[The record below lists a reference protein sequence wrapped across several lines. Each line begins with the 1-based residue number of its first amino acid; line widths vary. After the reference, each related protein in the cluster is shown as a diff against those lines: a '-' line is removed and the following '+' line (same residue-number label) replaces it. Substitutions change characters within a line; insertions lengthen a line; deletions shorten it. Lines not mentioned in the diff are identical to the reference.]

1 VSINNLWFKDV
12 DIVLLFTSLNFE
24 KALNYIFICFSVL
37 TDDPNFAEP
46 IPNVTVSLGRDASLP
61 CVVNNLGTYKVRYHV
76 HIIIMIIIII
86 IMRWR
91 RVKNHFMCVKCIF

>member
-1 VSINNLWFKDV
+1 MIKGLIVFHVKTNFTFFKV
-12 DIVLLFTSLNFE
+12 TNCHNSCLMYFCLT
-24 KALNYIFICFSVL
+24 VL

-76 HIIIMIIIII
+76 HIIISIII
-86 IMRWR
+86 
-91 RVKNHFMCVKCIF
+91 